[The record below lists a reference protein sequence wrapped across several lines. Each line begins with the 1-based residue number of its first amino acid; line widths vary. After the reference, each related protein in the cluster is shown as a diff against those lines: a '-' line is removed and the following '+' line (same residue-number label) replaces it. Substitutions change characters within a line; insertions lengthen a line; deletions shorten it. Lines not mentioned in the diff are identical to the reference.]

1 MSVSKVDEIGM
12 RMGGFVFK
20 VFDNQVFKKGVFL
33 TQSKVA
39 QYTFKYRRN
48 FIV

>member
-1 MSVSKVDEIGM
+1 MDEIGM

-20 VFDNQVFKKGVFL
+20 VSVNQVFKKGVFL
-33 TQSKVA
+33 TQGKVA
-39 QYTFKYRRN
+39 QYTFKYHRK

>member
-12 RMGGFVFK
+12 SIGGFVFK
-20 VFDNQVFKKGVFL
+20 VLVNQCFKKGVFL
-33 TQSKVA
+33 TQSKET
-39 QYTFKYRRN
+39 QYTFKYPNN